1 MTTPVMALMVKP
13 PSEVSPISEYV
24 VAGPFG
30 SSANAVTPTV
40 VPAAE
45 PSMTALAVALLSTGV
60 VIATSVTLMAKFCEL
75 VSVPSL
81 ATAVMFR
88 MCPGPVLSKS
98 ILVGSA
104 TETTPVTASILK
116 APLALLERL
125 NVTPGPLTSLDDA
138 VTPTSVLAA
147 APSATELAPPL
158 ESTGVAGAR
167 SATLMVKLCELV
179 PNPSLEATVMV

>member
-1 MTTPVMALMVKP
+1 MVKP

-45 PSMTALAVALLSTGV
+45 PSMTVKWWHCCRPACHRDVGDADGKILRTGQRAVARHRRYV
-60 VIATSVTLMAKFCEL
+60 
-75 VSVPSL
+75 
-81 ATAVMFR
+81 R
-88 MCPGPVLSKS
+88 MPGAGAET

-116 APLALLERL
+116 RAIGVVGETECDAGPVDVL
-125 NVTPGPLTSLDDA
+125 TP
-138 VTPTSVLAA
+138 
-147 APSATELAPPL
+147 
-158 ESTGVAGAR
+158 
-167 SATLMVKLCELV
+167 
-179 PNPSLEATVMV
+179 